1 MFDNLKLRKLN
12 LQEPIFLGILT
23 ALDLFLQ
30 KLSFG
35 PVMVKVG
42 LGFIGASLL
51 GYFFGPWWAS
61 VGALACDLLSSA
73 LFGQEGGF
81 FIGFTI
87 SAMLSAAIYGAFYY
101 ERPVKIWRIVAATLL
116 VTVIVN
122 ILLNTLWLHLMYGLA
137 WRAAFVTRLPKELL
151 VPWLQMA
158 VSYLVLK
165 AVAQIDAKRLL
176 KRD

>member
-1 MFDNLKLRKLN
+1 MKLRKLN
-12 LQEPIFLGILT
+12 LQETVFLGLLT
-23 ALDLFLQ
+23 AVDLVLQ

-51 GYFFGPWWAS
+51 GYFFGPWWGS

-87 SAMLSAAIYGAFYY
+87 SAMLSVAIYGAFYY
-101 ERPVKIWRIVAATLL
+101 QRPVKIWRIVAATLL
-116 VTVIVN
+116 VTVVVN

-137 WRAAFVTRLPKELL
+137 WRAALITRLPKELL

-165 AVAQIDAKRLL
+165 ALAQAKVTKLL

>member
-1 MFDNLKLRKLN
+1 MRLRRLS
-12 LQEPIFLGILT
+12 LQETVFLGILV
-23 ALDLFLQ
+23 AVDIVLQ

-42 LGFIGASLL
+42 FGFIGASLL

-61 VGALACDLLSSA
+61 AGALACDLLSSA

-87 SAMLSAAIYGAFYY
+87 SAMAAAAIYGAFYY
-101 ERPVKIWRIVAATLL
+101 ERPVKIWRIAAATLL

-137 WRAAFVTRLPKELL
+137 WKAALITRLPKELV
-151 VPWLQMA
+151 VPWIQIA
-158 VSYLVLK
+158 VSYLLLQ
-165 AVAQIDAKRLL
+165 ALAPIDTKKLL